1 MHYDFSEIFPRYIS
15 LTKYLK
21 ITLCN
26 ILSQQAKGEKSHNL
40 NDVNSKPIRP
50 NVASRYQV

>member
-26 ILSQQAKGEKSHNL
+26 ILNQQAKGEKSHNQ
-40 NDVNSKPIRP
+40 S
-50 NVASRYQV
+50 YQYMYKKMDFK